1 MNGPLVGQRF
11 SLMKRLT
18 LSLSLMIVMFTI
30 ITVLAFVDTDSWQRP
45 FLITILCLVVIVNIN
60 SAIFQGGS
68 FGMAGKFPDR
78 YMSGKYYLLHNVLSF
93 YPSESCFRILFQ
105 IQTLNQYLEFK
116 FKFQNRDFIQVCVF
130 DDVIQDFYIK
140 FCIKVLLWIWNFQFF
155 SPQIS

>member
-11 SLMKRLT
+11 PLMKRLT

-68 FGMAGKFPDR
+68 FGMAGKFPNR
-78 YMSGKYYLLHNVLSF
+78 YMSGKYYLLHMHNVLSF
-93 YPSESCFRILFQ
+93 YPSESCFRIL
-105 IQTLNQYLEFK
+105 I
-116 FKFQNRDFIQVCVF
+116 
-130 DDVIQDFYIK
+130 
-140 FCIKVLLWIWNFQFF
+140 
-155 SPQIS
+155 

>member
-93 YPSESCFRILFQ
+93 YPSESCFRIL
-105 IQTLNQYLEFK
+105 I
-116 FKFQNRDFIQVCVF
+116 
-130 DDVIQDFYIK
+130 
-140 FCIKVLLWIWNFQFF
+140 
-155 SPQIS
+155 